1 VRGARGRAA
10 AALVAAAAGLAAV
23 AAGAAESNADLQAQV
38 RESERAFAKTMADRD
53 HAAFVSFLSEEAIFF
68 SGPQGSALR
77 GRKAVAD
84 RWKAF
89 YEGPQA
95 PFSWE
100 PERVEV
106 LDSGTIA
113 FSSGPVYD
121 PDKKRI
127 NTFNSVWRREK
138 DGKWRIVLDKGCPR
152 CEGPR

>member
-10 AALVAAAAGLAAV
+10 AVLVAVAAGLS
-23 AAGAAESNADLQAQV
+23 AGAAESNADLQAQV

-68 SGPQGSALR
+68 SGPRGAALR

-100 PERVEV
+100 PDQVEV
-106 LDSGTIA
+106 LASGAIA
-113 FSSGPVYD
+113 MSSGPVYD

-127 NTFNSVWRREK
+127 GTFNSVWRREK
-138 DGKWRIVLDKGCPR
+138 DGKWKIVLDKGCPP